1 MHAKRFRTLLF
12 PTEKDA
18 PHARP
23 SIRYRNS
30 YGMDSR
36 LDRYF
41 ATHPRSSIRSI
52 GEEFAFV
59 EFLITSTQLRQRY
72 PIFILSNFPLFSRP
86 FFPSLTL
93 SLFLS
98 FPIGDSGKQ
107 NKRVEREETW
117 TSRSFSGRLKT
128 VLLNNYHSLACRLR

>member
-36 LDRYF
+36 PDRYF

-59 EFLITSTQLRQRY
+59 EFLITSQLRQRY
-72 PIFILSNFPLFSRP
+72 PIFILSNFPLFSS
-86 FFPSLTL
+86 FFSLPTL

>member
-72 PIFILSNFPLFSRP
+72 PIFILSNFPLFSS
-86 FFPSLTL
+86 FFSLPH
-93 SLFLS
+93 SFS
-98 FPIGDSGKQ
+98 FPIFPHRRQWQAKQ
-107 NKRVEREETW
+107 ARRTRRNVDESEFFREVEN
-117 TSRSFSGRLKT
+117 GAPK
-128 VLLNNYHSLACRLR
+128 

>member
-36 LDRYF
+36 PDRYF

-59 EFLITSTQLRQRY
+59 EFLITSTQLRQKY
-72 PIFILSNFPLFSRP
+72 PIFILSNFPLFSS
-86 FFPSLTL
+86 FFSLPH
-93 SLFLS
+93 SFS
-98 FPIGDSGKQ
+98 FPIFPIGDSGKQ

>member
-36 LDRYF
+36 PDRYF

-72 PIFILSNFPLFSRP
+72 PIFILSNFPLFSS
-86 FFPSLTL
+86 FFSLPTL